1 MLAWCEPGAGASG
14 LICSGHVPASQEESA
29 SLETQAS
36 CILKPKKKERET
48 KPKEPNHTQSSHP
61 LAHQPGLGREEA
73 GETQICSPPKTRT
86 PSPLSP
92 PTRSTRA
99 LIPLKMPA
107 CALGALRG
115 GSGSQTPEKFVAGNM
130 LVTKSSQ
137 LPHTSPAKA
146 CGLQVSEKLPGSWPQ
161 HF

>member
-1 MLAWCEPGAGASG
+1 MLAWCEPRSWCIWSD
-14 LICSGHVPASQEESA
+14 LQRSCA
-29 SLETQAS
+29 SLPGGVSFLGNPSLLYTET
-36 CILKPKKKERET
+36 KKKRET
-48 KPKEPNHTQSSHP
+48 KPKKPNHTQSSHP
-61 LAHQPGLGREEA
+61 LAHQPGLGHEEA

-92 PTRSTRA
+92 PTRSPRA
-99 LIPLKMPA
+99 LIPLRMPA
-107 CALGALRG
+107 RALGALRG
-115 GSGSQTPEKFVAGNM
+115 GSGSQTPEKLVAGNM

-146 CGLQVSEKLPGSWPQ
+146 CGLQVSEKLPDSWSQ